1 MLEIDQL
8 RKSYGDIVA
17 LEDCSFIAEPG
28 RVVGFLGPNAAGKTT
43 TMRSIFGLVNL
54 DGGEVRWD
62 GRVIEEEARLR
73 FGYMPEERGLYPRMK
88 VRDQLAY
95 FAQLHGMTRQDA
107 LNSTD
112 EWLER
117 LDIAD
122 RGASRLEELSHGN
135 QQRVQ
140 LAAALV
146 HDPDLLVL
154 DEPFAG
160 LDPIGIATLG
170 DVVREEANRGKAVVF
185 SSHQLELVEDL
196 SDDVVVIDGGRIVLS
211 GVLADLRVESP
222 HRVLQVTFA
231 GDPPD
236 FDELARIADMEL
248 MWQRNGE
255 ARFKISRDRD
265 PVEFLTVFR
274 NAGRVEQFRFEPPSL
289 SDLFMEAV
297 KR

>member
-1 MLEIDQL
+1 LLEIDQL

-146 HDPDLLVL
+146 HNPDLLVL